1 MDSSSHV
8 CTWTTGRKDRT
19 MKVSSVLMRCIY
31 DLSRQREGSEL
42 RSCVKVGV
50 DVLGSLSLIVF
61 TVSVDVKQHSTAG
74 RTVRLYLALLRRQWW
89 GGYSSTL
96 AAGWIKSVVYASN
109 LHIVQE
115 LCENR
120 GGRPGLAVL
129 TSLMVSVDVKLYWTM
144 LTHWSPFVPNMST
157 DIRGH

>member
-1 MDSSSHV
+1 
-8 CTWTTGRKDRT
+8 

-74 RTVRLYLALLRRQWW
+74 RTVRLYLALLRRQ
-89 GGYSSTL
+89 
-96 AAGWIKSVVYASN
+96 
-109 LHIVQE
+109 
-115 LCENR
+115 
-120 GGRPGLAVL
+120 
-129 TSLMVSVDVKLYWTM
+129 
-144 LTHWSPFVPNMST
+144 
-157 DIRGH
+157 